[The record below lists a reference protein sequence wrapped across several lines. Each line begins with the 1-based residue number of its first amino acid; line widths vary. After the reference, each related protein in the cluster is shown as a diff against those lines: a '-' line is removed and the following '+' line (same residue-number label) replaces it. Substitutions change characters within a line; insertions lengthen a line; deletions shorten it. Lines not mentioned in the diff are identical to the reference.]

1 MALWPMIFTVGVYLS
16 LLLCLY
22 ACVRI
27 GMTEGWITGLLQF
40 VMLAGF
46 AVLHWLLESW
56 AHVSAPFYDYP
67 QNLFWDMI
75 PNFDWSK
82 FGFAPPLDPCA
93 QAVTGGISA
102 TVPLSGAIICFCL
115 LWTARLLLTTPVWL
129 ASYRPAIAPFMVA
142 LIAMLFDGYLDP
154 VAAISV
160 NCQPLPELL
169 HAGLGFWTWH
179 TEPRFADVWF
189 SIPLFNFASW
199 YAFPATVTA
208 AALLLGWAANAIIL
222 GNPVA
227 IFDGVLR
234 LIILLALL
242 TVAVTAPGAK
252 PPVEAV
258 AFIVGLIADQPV
270 HRLARQG
277 DVQDGQPVALGTRT
291 ADAVL
296 SAVSARCAVLFRHLR
311 SGRLVAACRC
321 GVDAVCH
328 LSGRRDQPLYEV
340 VSAATLRSTTLQ

>member
-27 GMTEGWITGLLQF
+27 GMIEGWITGLLQF

-67 QNLFWDMI
+67 QNVFWDMI
-75 PNFDWSK
+75 PNFDWSW
-82 FGFAPPLDPCA
+82 FGFAPPRDACA
-93 QAVTGGISA
+93 QAVVGGISA

-154 VAAISV
+154 VAAISMD
-160 NCQPLPELL
+160 CQPIPEQL
-169 HAGLGFWTWH
+169 HAGLGFWIWH

-222 GNPVA
+222 GNSVA

-252 PPVEAV
+252 PPIEAV
-258 AFIVGLIADQPV
+258 VFIVGLIVISLFIVWRDRATYKTDNPWRWELV
-270 HRLARQG
+270 LPMLFYLLFPLA
-277 DVQDGQPVALGTRT
+277 ALFFSGTFVLVDT
-291 ADAVL
+291 LVLAAAALMLFVICLAAVI
-296 SAVSARCAVLFRHLR
+296 S
-311 SGRLVAACRC
+311 
-321 GVDAVCH
+321 
-328 LSGRRDQPLYEV
+328 PYMKW
-340 VSAATLRSTTLQ
+340 